1 MSFTPDK
8 TRCHKCKKLMR
19 HHSSTGTLA
28 VNLRHKLD
36 PSFFFICKC
45 GWRLDRRATNR
56 EKIAVT
62 KEARGFVRRTRE
74 MHKLGWLYQK
84 QFLDKKQE
92 FKLKGYPLMQKLE
105 RFATAHPEV
114 ILLRCDDSW
123 HAGSSIMLI
132 PHETKTEYWGTTVVV
147 APQCKGKP
155 EEIFLYPSHAT
166 AFHKALTTIVNKQR
180 KKKSI

>member
-8 TRCHKCKKLMR
+8 TRCPKCNKFMR
-19 HHSSTGTLA
+19 HHSSTGVL
-28 VNLRHKLD
+28 VWNLRHGVK

-45 GWRLDRRATNR
+45 GWRLDRKATPK
-56 EKIAVT
+56 ETAAVL
-62 KEARGFVRRTRE
+62 KEAREFLHNSRE
-74 MHKLGWLYQK
+74 MHRLGRLYQK
-84 QFLDKKQE
+84 QFLDDHQE
-92 FKLKGYPLMQKLE
+92 FKLTGYPLMQKLE
-105 RFATAHPEV
+105 RFAMAHPEV
-114 ILLRCDDSW
+114 TLLRCDDSW

-155 EEIFLYPSHAT
+155 EEIFLYPIHAM
-166 AFHKALTTIVNKQR
+166 ALHKALTTIVNKQR